1 MFMNHL
7 TKLTPTAIEL
17 NYNNCIVN
25 LPRKKLYYYQEKNNI
40 IKKSDTK
47 QLNPS
52 YAYLLFIE
60 HKKSNHTSTLHKDQL
75 NYPNNSRQT
84 VPYILFICQ

>member
-25 LPRKKLYYYQEKNNI
+25 LPRKKTILLPRKKQYY
-40 IKKSDTK
+40 
-47 QLNPS
+47 
-52 YAYLLFIE
+52 
-60 HKKSNHTSTLHKDQL
+60 
-75 NYPNNSRQT
+75 
-84 VPYILFICQ
+84 